1 MGRLSVE
8 LSGLR
13 LDNPVIPASGTF
25 GFGHE
30 FAQYY
35 DINKLGSISLKGTTL
50 NPRFGNPTP
59 RIAECDG
66 GLINSVGLQNPGVEK
81 VIKEELPKLRRVFD
95 KKAIANVSGFSIDE
109 YVACASLLDKE
120 DIIGMIEVNISCPNV
135 SHGGMSFGTQPNMA
149 YEVTKAVK
157 AVCKKPV
164 YVKLSPNVTDI
175 VQIAKACQ
183 EGGADGISLINTLLG
198 ARFDLKTGK
207 PIIANIMG
215 GLSGPC
221 IKPIALR
228 MVYQVYK
235 AVDIPIIGIGGI
247 SSAQDVIEFMS
258 AGASAIQVGAYNL
271 INPYACSEIIDELP
285 VLMDKYNIKKLQ
297 DIIGRA
303 HK

>member
-1 MGRLSVE
+1 
-8 LSGLR
+8 
-13 LDNPVIPASGTF
+13 
-25 GFGHE
+25 
-30 FAQYY
+30 
-35 DINKLGSISLKGTTL
+35 
-50 NPRFGNPTP
+50 
-59 RIAECDG
+59 
-66 GLINSVGLQNPGVEK
+66 
-81 VIKEELPKLRRVFD
+81 
-95 KKAIANVSGFSIDE
+95 
-109 YVACASLLDKE
+109 
-120 DIIGMIEVNISCPNV
+120 
-135 SHGGMSFGTQPNMA
+135 MSFGTQPNMA

-247 SSAQDVIEFMS
+247 SSAQDVIEFMT

-303 HK
+303 HKWEI